1 MPGFRCPNDQ
11 THDTFRLVVRRAQR
25 LARFV
30 DRRGNPR
37 LDEETILDAR
47 EEVLE
52 AVCAECGAMA
62 LVLNDALNEPGQ
74 PMGTDEEPEPGKA
87 LP

>member
-11 THDTFRLVVRRAQR
+11 THDIFRLVVRRAQR

-30 DRRGNPR
+30 DRRGCPR

-62 LVLNDALNEPGQ
+62 IVVPDEPGH
-74 PMGTDEEPEPGKA
+74 PRRADEEPKPGKA